1 MFTPALRRNV
11 RYRAFEQFQKRL
23 LNALAGY
30 VACDGRILALAGDL
44 IDLVNVDYALF
55 GALNVKIGSLQK
67 PQKNI
72 LNVFADIAGFG
83 ERRCIGYCKGHI
95 EHLGQRLRKQS
106 FAAAGRAD
114 EKNIALLKL
123 NVVIAGIED
132 AFIMVI
138 HRDRQN
144 YLCSVLPDDVFIQP
158 CLYLGRLRKILKAQA
173 VSLAVMHGSLLI
185 LGDDAHAEI
194 DALITDVCAV
204 SGNESAG
211 LSLCFSAERAAD
223 ALSVVCS
230 CHSFTSRNDV
240 IWGNRKFPHTEIAY
254 RLVITLSIRP
264 YSRASCADM
273 K

>member
-1 MFTPALRRNV
+1 MS
-11 RYRAFEQFQKRL
+11 
-23 LNALAGY
+23 
-30 VACDGRILALAGDL
+30 I
-44 IDLVNVDYALF
+44 
-55 GALNVKIGSLQK
+55 
-67 PQKNI
+67 
-72 LNVFADIAGFG
+72 FA
-83 ERRCIGYCKGHI
+83 
-95 EHLGQRLRKQS
+95 QRLRKQS

-173 VSLAVMHGSLLI
+173 VSLTVMHGSLLI

-204 SGNESAG
+204 AGNESAG
-211 LSLCFSAERAAD
+211 LSLCFSGRK
-223 ALSVVCS
+223 SSGCS
-230 CHSFTSRNDV
+230 FC
-240 IWGNRKFPHTEIAY
+240 
-254 RLVITLSIRP
+254 RLFLP
-264 YSRASCADM
+264 
-273 K
+273 